1 MTKKTTKKP
10 TTQSNPFGATI
21 ELKDGKRKLKLNSP
35 DFFHAQLE
43 MFPLNTK
50 ITLWLDSKPPTRSQQ
65 QNAFYWMYL
74 GIIAGETGEDKDSL
88 HSFFKGKFL
97 SQGIT
102 EVFGYKVRKI
112 KSTTKLS
119 KSEFCEFLLRIEELT
134 DIKLPN
140 TEDYNPSHY
149 ENTMNNYPKNDG
161 AEPKF

>member
-65 QNAFYWMYL
+65 QNNLYFLYL
-74 GIIAGETGEDKDSL
+74 SVIADETGHTKDEL
-88 HSFFKGKFL
+88 HAFFKGKLL
-97 SQGIT
+97 SDGLVEIYGQ
-102 EVFGYKVRKI
+102 KVRRV

-119 KSEFCEFLLRIEELT
+119 KNDFVEYMFSIQELSGVPIPDTSEF
-134 DIKLPN
+134 
-140 TEDYNPSHY
+140 NPQHY
-149 ENTMNNYPKNDG
+149 ENTMKDYPQNDG
-161 AEPKF
+161 KEPKI